1 MDGLRAVCGRR
12 RYGVDM
18 TKRYS
23 VTTSTEEIDR
33 ERVYYWLSEL
43 SYWARG
49 RSRETQDAAIDAS
62 RNYGVFDT
70 ATGEQAAYGRV
81 ITDGVTFAWLCDVF
95 VAPDARGRGLG
106 KMLAAAVVDDLEPLG
121 LKRIMLSTGD
131 AHGLYAQFGFA
142 PLEDPTR
149 VMERTQ

>member
-1 MDGLRAVCGRR
+1 
-12 RYGVDM
+12 M
-18 TKRYS
+18 TKDYVVS
-23 VTTSTEEIDR
+23 TSTERIDR
-33 ERVYYWLSEL
+33 ERVHYWLSEL

-70 ATGEQAAYGRV
+70 ETGEQAAYGRV

-106 KMLAAAVVDDLEPLG
+106 KLLAAAVVDDLEPLG

-142 PLEDPTR
+142 PLEDPTTVMAR
-149 VMERTQ
+149 VQ

>member
-1 MDGLRAVCGRR
+1 MSLAARMAFVAM
-12 RYGVDM
+12 VH
-18 TKRYS
+18 S
-23 VTTSTEEIDR
+23 
-33 ERVYYWLSEL
+33 WLSEL

-49 RSRETQDAAIDAS
+49 RTRETQDAAIDAS

-70 ATGEQAAYGRV
+70 ETGEQMAYGRV

-95 VAPDARGRGLG
+95 VAPEARGQGLG
-106 KMLAAAVVDDLEPLG
+106 KLLAAAVVDDLEPLG

-142 PLEDPTR
+142 PLADPTR
-149 VMERTQ
+149 VMERIF

>member
-1 MDGLRAVCGRR
+1 MHAPRRPDSRR

-18 TKRYS
+18 KKDYLVS
-23 VTTSTEEIDR
+23 TSAEKIDR
-33 ERVYYWLSEL
+33 ERVHYWLSEL

-49 RSRETQDAAIDAS
+49 RTREAQDAAIDAS

-70 ATGEQAAYGRV
+70 TTGEQAAYGRV

-142 PLEDPTR
+142 PLADPTR
-149 VMERTQ
+149 VMERVR